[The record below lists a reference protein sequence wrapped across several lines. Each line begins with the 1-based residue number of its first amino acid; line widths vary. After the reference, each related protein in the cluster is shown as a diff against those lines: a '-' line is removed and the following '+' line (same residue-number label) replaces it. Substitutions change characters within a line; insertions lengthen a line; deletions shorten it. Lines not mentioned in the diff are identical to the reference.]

1 MRYFVEKTKVYVSIL
16 QKGVHVI
23 ALAAAEGD
31 SPETVE
37 YLRSRPKLMSFQIM

>member
-1 MRYFVEKTKVYVSIL
+1 MRYLVEATKVYVNLSL
-16 QKGVHVI
+16 KCGHGM

-37 YLRSRPKLMSFQIM
+37 YLPSRPKLLSFQLM